1 MTAHL
6 AITLGDDQKARL
18 DALASAWDCTASDV
32 VLEAVG
38 EYLAFDNEFRAAVQ
52 QGLAA
57 MEAGDVFDFDAVAS
71 ELRSYAVGK
80 AKAERA

>member
-38 EYLAFDNEFRAAVQ
+38 EYLAFDNEFRAAVWP
-52 QGLAA
+52 
-57 MEAGDVFDFDAVAS
+57 
-71 ELRSYAVGK
+71 RSPI
-80 AKAERA
+80 